1 MPREPLH
8 TRCPHCQASL
18 QVDPQ
23 SGEVLAHE
31 APPDDFAAAARR
43 AQEGRKSERK
53 DAFEAALRAE
63 KSREKDLDDL
73 FRKASE
79 KQEQKGDEDDGEAPG
94 HAMDD
99 RWQ

>member
-1 MPREPLH
+1 M
-8 TRCPHCQASL
+8 

-23 SGEVLAHE
+23 SGEVVTFE

-43 AQEGRKSERK
+43 AGEGRKTERK
-53 DAFEAALRAE
+53 DAFDAALRAE
-63 KSREKDLDDL
+63 KSREQELDDL

-79 KQEQKGDEDDGEAPG
+79 KQDQKGDDEDGAAPG